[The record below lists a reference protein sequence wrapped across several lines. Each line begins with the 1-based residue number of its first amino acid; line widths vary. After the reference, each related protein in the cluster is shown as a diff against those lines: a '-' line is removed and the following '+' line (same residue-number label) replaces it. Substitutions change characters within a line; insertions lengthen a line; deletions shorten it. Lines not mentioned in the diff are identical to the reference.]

1 MVLLDRDMSL
11 TSKDGLFFV
20 GMFIRW
26 HCLVVTFITVV
37 FEYGFDELKQLA
49 K

>member
-11 TSKDGLFFV
+11 TAKDGLLLI
-20 GMFIRW
+20 GMFVRW
-26 HCLVVTFITVV
+26 RCLVVTFIAVV